1 MSEPTV
7 QIPRQHLSICEHP
20 RLERVAPR
28 LLWIKERTQA
38 RRSRGAGG
46 RRECGKSRV
55 ERQDSLQRCV
65 LRQQAAPVHHVL
77 HSAPHRRCHTPTRSW
92 GFSVCNLDCEELL
105 MRRFQFCTGPDGG
118 RAATRLAARDDGLCA
133 IVYGKP
139 RATDFSTGIQCHSVQ
154 L

>member
-20 RLERVAPR
+20 RLERAAPR
-28 LLWIKERTQA
+28 LLWSNERTQA

-46 RRECGKSRV
+46 QRECGKSRV

-77 HSAPHRRCHTPTRSW
+77 HSAPHRRCHTPARHEVLQ
-92 GFSVCNLDCEELL
+92 GL
-105 MRRFQFCTGPDGG
+105 
-118 RAATRLAARDDGLCA
+118 LAAAKSFLQTVFNAARAPSSAVQQRGSLRETMDCA
-133 IVYGKP
+133 RSYPLV
-139 RATDFSTGIQCHSVQ
+139 
-154 L
+154 